1 MATPMENNT
10 EGLREILQTVQQLPA
25 VTKAKL
31 QEKSVTPAAGAQS
44 VTPDSGYDGLSKV
57 TVAAMPA
64 AAQAT
69 PEISVST
76 SGLITASASQTAG
89 YVQAGT
95 KSATK
100 QLTTQAAQTI
110 TPGTTDKT
118 ISSGR
123 YLTGNQ
129 TIRGDENLVAENIKS
144 GVSIFGVEG
153 TLAAGAVK
161 RVTGTITFESEY
173 MVISLGFVPDIVM
186 FPDFTYPNRNGTI
199 QICSSAAAFFTES
212 VGYSITISARM
223 SDKEYLLYP
232 GLTEQG
238 FYVDGFYRQNGTGW
252 DLVLD
257 MPLNYVA
264 VKYTQ

>member
-10 EGLREILQTVQQLPA
+10 EGLREILQTVQQLP
-25 VTKAKL
+25 VVREAKL
-31 QEKSVTPAAGAQS
+31 QEKSVTPATGDQS

-57 TVAAMPA
+57 TVTAMPA

-100 QLTTQAAQTI
+100 QLDTQAAQTI

-129 TIRGDENLVAENIKS
+129 TIQGDENLVAENIKS

-161 RVTGTITFESEY
+161 RVTGTILFEKQY

-186 FPDFTYPNRNGTI
+186 FPDFTYPNNSGVI
-199 QICSSAAAFFTES
+199 QLCSSAAAYFAES
-212 VGYSITISARM
+212 LGDYLEISARKA
-223 SDKEYLLYP
+223 DKEYLIYP
-232 GLTEQG
+232 GPTDQG
-238 FYVDGFYRQNGTGW
+238 FYVDGFYCYNGTAW
-252 DLVLD
+252 KAVLD

>member
-10 EGLREILQTVQQLPA
+10 EGLREILQTVQQLP
-25 VTKAKL
+25 VVREAKL
-31 QEKSVTPAAGAQS
+31 QEKSVTPGTGAQS

-69 PEISVST
+69 PSISVST

-95 KSATK
+95 RSATK

-153 TLAAGAVK
+153 TLAAGSVK
-161 RVTGTITFESEY
+161 RVTGTILFEKEY
-173 MVISLGFVPDIVM
+173 MVVSLGFAPDIVM
-186 FPDFTYPNRNGTI
+186 FPDFTYSKSNGAVLM
-199 QICSSAAAFFTES
+199 CSSAAAFFTES
-212 VGYSITISARM
+212 LGDYMEISARM
-223 SDKEYLLYP
+223 SDKEYLIYP
-232 GLTEQG
+232 GKTTQG
-238 FYVDGFYRQNGTGW
+238 FYVDGLYCQNGNSW
-252 DLVLD
+252 DVVLD
-257 MPLNYVA
+257 VPLNYVA

>member
-1 MATPMENNT
+1 
-10 EGLREILQTVQQLPA
+10 
-25 VTKAKL
+25 
-31 QEKSVTPAAGAQS
+31 
-44 VTPDSGYDGLSKV
+44 
-57 TVAAMPA
+57 MPA

-110 TPGTTDKT
+110 TPGTTAKT

-129 TIRGDENLVAENIKS
+129 TIQGDENLVAENIKS

-161 RVTGTITFESEY
+161 RATGTITFESEY

-186 FPDFTYPNRNGTI
+186 FPDFTYPNNNGVI
-199 QICSSAAAFFTES
+199 QLCSSAAAYFAES
-212 VGYSITISARM
+212 LGDYLEISARK
-223 SDKEYLLYP
+223 SDKEYLIYP
-232 GLTEQG
+232 GLTDQG
-238 FYVDGFYRQNGTGW
+238 FYVDGLYCYNGTAW
-252 DLVLD
+252 KAVLD